1 MAVEMEKKSNAENPE
16 QNVEEAEAESKKS
29 IQVNVMPDKDTEK
42 KYFFT
47 KFGIH
52 TVCIIL
58 ALLSIL
64 PFWIMIVNST
74 RSTVQ
79 IQEHALSLIP
89 STYMIQNFKILTG
102 KSFNPAVGLMNSL
115 IISVGSTVLTVYFS
129 SLTAYA
135 MVAYD
140 WKLKNAFFK
149 FIVGVMMI
157 PAQVTMIGFY
167 QMVYKIGMTNHLSM
181 LILPAIAAPATVFFM
196 RQYLY
201 PTLSMEIVQ
210 AARIDGAGEFRI
222 FNTIV
227 LPMMKPA
234 IATQAIFCFVNSWNN
249 LFTPLVLLT
258 DSKKYTM
265 PIMVSLLR
273 GDIYKTEYGSVYM
286 GLTLT
291 VLPLI
296 IIYLILSKHIIAGVA
311 LGGVKS

>member
-1 MAVEMEKKSNAENPE
+1 MDKKKASYA
-16 QNVEEAEAESKKS
+16 
-29 IQVNVMPDKDTEK
+29 
-42 KYFFT
+42 
-47 KFGIH
+47 KFLIH
-52 TVCIIL
+52 LVCLLL
-58 ALLSIL
+58 AILSIF
-64 PFWIMIVNST
+64 PFWLMIVNAT
-74 RSTVQ
+74 RSTTE
-79 IQEHALSLIP
+79 IQQHALSLFP
-89 STYMIQNFKILTG
+89 STYVVQNFKILTG
-102 KSFNPAVGLMNSL
+102 KSFNPLVGLKNSA
-115 IISVGSTVLTVYFS
+115 IISGFATALTVYFS

-135 MVAYD
+135 IVAYE
-140 WKLKNAFFK
+140 WKLKKAFFSM
-149 FIVGVMMI
+149 IIGVMMI

-167 QMVYKIGMTNHLSM
+167 QMVYKIGMTNKLSM
-181 LILPAIAAPATVFFM
+181 LILPAIAAPATVFYM

-227 LPMMKPA
+227 LPIMKPA

-258 DSKKYTM
+258 DRKKYTM

-296 IIYLILSKHIIAGVA
+296 IVYLLLSKYIIAGVA